1 MSGTPHAKYLHGYF
15 MYCSNNVKQRLEI
28 HVGLTRRCIEQRGE
42 NYSMRIIA
50 MASSYCLNSKC
61 FTNKPLKII
70 KCNLYKT
77 STLLN

>member
-1 MSGTPHAKYLHGYF
+1 MSGTSHAKYLHEYF
-15 MYCSNNVKQRLEI
+15 MHCSNNVKQRLEI
-28 HVGLTRRCIEQRGE
+28 HVGLTRRCIERRGE
-42 NYSMRIIA
+42 NYSMRIVAI
-50 MASSYCLNSKC
+50 ASSHRLNLKR